1 MNINMDTVRQRL
13 DGVGFPASKHDV
25 MVWATEHGAGGD
37 ELDMLEKLPVDNFD
51 SMQHLLGSARMLQQR
66 QV

>member
-1 MNINMDTVRQRL
+1 MNIDTVRERL

-25 MVWATEHGAGGD
+25 MLWAREHGAGND

-51 SMQHLLGSARMLQQR
+51 SMQHLLGSVKMLWQR
-66 QV
+66 RT